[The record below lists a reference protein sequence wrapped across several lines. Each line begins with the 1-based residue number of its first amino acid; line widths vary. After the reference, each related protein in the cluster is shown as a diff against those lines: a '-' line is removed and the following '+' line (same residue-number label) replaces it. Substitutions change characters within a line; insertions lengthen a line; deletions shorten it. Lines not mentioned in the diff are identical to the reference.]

1 MKKQL
6 NTAIAALFLT
16 TASMTAM
23 AVEESSK
30 GYFGISYGNAST
42 DTGITGLT
50 GTASL
55 DEDNKGAKLFAGFNV
70 DDNFAIEGHYSDF
83 GEASLSGNNGD
94 QFVDEGVTYQF
105 LTTATV
111 KIKAK
116 SYGLAGVYK
125 LNKINEITPFVK
137 LGWYKWDAEA
147 TVNAGT
153 VSGSASTDGTDKFYG
168 LGFSYPLSDT
178 VNIRTEFERYEVNSY
193 DSDYVSVGISQNF

>member
-1 MKKQL
+1 MKKHL